1 MIKIFAGLYPTPV
14 SNHFAGLYPTPV
26 SNHLLL
32 KMQIIKVLNPH
43 TRPIKGGTFVRDVCV
58 RLSHEVF
65 GKWFLKTF
73 RGTWL

>member
-1 MIKIFAGLYPTPV
+1 MIKIFAGLYPT
-14 SNHFAGLYPTPV
+14 LI

-32 KMQIIKVLNPH
+32 KMQTIKVLNPH
-43 TRPIKGGTFVRDVCV
+43 TRPIKIGTFVRDVCA

-65 GKWFLKTF
+65 EKWFVKTF